1 VPSFL
6 KKCFLYFLSIVF
18 LKIFTP
24 TICFSQ
30 WPVAHISP
38 ISLTIKGMGVT
49 TVAPLFPE
57 NDRPGVVF
65 SGHI

>member
-1 VPSFL
+1 MPSFL
-6 KKCFLYFLSIVF
+6 KKCFLYLLSIVF

-38 ISLTIKGMGVT
+38 ISFTIKGMGVT